1 MKCWQEV
8 ETGEVMQ
15 SFARFSD
22 SWDEQKTKIDGNA
35 ESSQNIES
43 FNMTADG
50 VPFSFRRVGNK
61 HSIIFGGNSE
71 LIKKSTFNFFKE
83 LCIKFFEETKPKIS

>member
-1 MKCWQEV
+1 MNWQKI

-22 SWDEQKTKIDGNA
+22 SWDEQKTVIDGSA
-35 ESSQNIES
+35 ESSKNIEA

-50 VPFSFRRVGNK
+50 IPFSFRRVGNK
-61 HSIIFGGNSE
+61 HSIIFDGKSE
-71 LIKKSTFNFFKE
+71 LIKKSTFDYFKG
-83 LCIKFFEETKPKIS
+83 LCVKFFEDSKPVLN